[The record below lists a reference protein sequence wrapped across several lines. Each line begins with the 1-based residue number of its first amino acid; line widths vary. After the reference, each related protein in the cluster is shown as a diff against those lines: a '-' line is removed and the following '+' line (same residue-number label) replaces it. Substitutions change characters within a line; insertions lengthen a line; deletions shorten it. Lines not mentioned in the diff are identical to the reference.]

1 VTSVVRRTAD
11 VLVAVI
17 ASIVLS
23 PVIVLSALAVR
34 LSMGPGVVFRQQ
46 RLGRGQRP
54 FALLK
59 FRTMRHAPPGPWDP
73 ARDHERITRVGRLL
87 RSTSLDELPSLVNL
101 LRGDIALVGPRPLPV
116 EYRGRFRDDELVRF
130 DVRPGITG
138 LAQVRGRNSVDW
150 DERLALDAQYVAT
163 RSLAGDLRILVAT
176 VSVVFGRSGIDSGEG
191 VTMRELPVDRA
202 PR

>member
-1 VTSVVRRTAD
+1 
-11 VLVAVI
+11 
-17 ASIVLS
+17 
-23 PVIVLSALAVR
+23 
-34 LSMGPGVVFRQQ
+34 
-46 RLGRGQRP
+46 
-54 FALLK
+54 
-59 FRTMRHAPPGPWDP
+59 
-73 ARDHERITRVGRLL
+73 
-87 RSTSLDELPSLVNL
+87 
-101 LRGDIALVGPRPLPV
+101 V

-150 DERLALDAQYVAT
+150 DERLALDVQYVAA